1 MISSFGVKH
10 RIPPR
15 NTNNSL
21 RVIVTCCN
29 GISAPQTHTLSE
41 WKELLMHRL
50 RRSVSSLTALLTFE
64 AAARRESFTRAAGE
78 LGVTQAAVS
87 RRMKL
92 LEAEIGRPL
101 FLRANRRVLLTEEG
115 LALFAATS
123 DGFDC
128 IADAIARIRERPA
141 DLTVAVSVA
150 FAHFR
155 LLPELSSFRDV
166 VPDANLR
173 VVSSDTWTAPD
184 DPSIDIAVRY
194 GAPPFRGMR
203 VLGSL
208 GEAVVPVCAPSRA
221 GELAQYD
228 IDDLIA
234 GRCGALIEA
243 DAPEPTWMGWGQ
255 WFTAQGRTIRPTG
268 TWLRF
273 SSYSDGLYA
282 AMAGQGIALGWKG
295 LIERPL
301 GDGRLA
307 ALSLPVLTPKER
319 HWILVSD
326 KVAPST
332 QAEAFASWME
342 RSMGFVP

>member
-1 MISSFGVKH
+1 
-10 RIPPR
+10 
-15 NTNNSL
+15 
-21 RVIVTCCN
+21 
-29 GISAPQTHTLSE
+29 
-41 WKELLMHRL
+41 MHRL

-64 AAARRESFTRAAGE
+64 AAARRESFTRAAAE

-87 RRMKL
+87 RRMKQ

-101 FLRANRRVLLTEEG
+101 FLRANRRVMLTEEG
-115 LALFAATS
+115 RALFAATS
-123 DGFDC
+123 DGFDR
-128 IADAIARIRERPA
+128 IADAIAGIRERPA

-155 LLPELSSFRDV
+155 LLPALSSFRDMA
-166 VPDANLR
+166 PDVNLR
-173 VVSSDTWTAPD
+173 VISSDTWTAPD
-184 DPSIDIAVRY
+184 DSGIDIAVRY
-194 GAPPFRGMR
+194 GAPPFRGMT

-208 GEAVVPVCAPSRA
+208 SEAVVPVCAPSRA
-221 GELAQYD
+221 QELAHFG

-243 DAPEPTWMGWGQ
+243 DALEPTWLGWEQ
-255 WFTAQGRTIRPTG
+255 WLTAQGRTTRPAG
-268 TWLRF
+268 AWLRF

-307 ALSLPVLTPKER
+307 ALPLPVLTPKER
-319 HWILVSD
+319 HWIMVSD
-326 KVAPST
+326 KVSPST
-332 QAEAFASWME
+332 YAEAFASWTE
-342 RSMGFVP
+342 RSMGFVA

>member
-1 MISSFGVKH
+1 V
-10 RIPPR
+10 
-15 NTNNSL
+15 
-21 RVIVTCCN
+21 V
-29 GISAPQTHTLSE
+29 
-41 WKELLMHRL
+41 
-50 RRSVSSLTALLTFE
+50 
-64 AAARRESFTRAAGE
+64 
-78 LGVTQAAVS
+78 
-87 RRMKL
+87 
-92 LEAEIGRPL
+92 
-101 FLRANRRVLLTEEG
+101 LTEEG
-115 LALFAATS
+115 SALFTATG
-123 DGFDC
+123 DGFDR
-128 IADAIARIRERPA
+128 IADAIAMIRERPA

-155 LLPELSSFRDV
+155 LLPELSSFRDIAR
-166 VPDANLR
+166 DANLR

-184 DPSIDIAVRY
+184 DPSIDVAVRY
-194 GAPPFRGMR
+194 GAPPFRGMT

-208 GEAVVPVCAPSRA
+208 GESVVPVCAPYLAR
-221 GELAQYD
+221 ELAQVG

-243 DAPEPTWMGWGQ
+243 DAPEPTWMSWGQ
-255 WFTAQGRTIRPTG
+255 WFTAQGETTRPSG
-268 TWLRF
+268 NWLRF

-295 LIERPL
+295 LIDRPL

-319 HWILVSD
+319 HWIMVSD

-342 RSMGFVP
+342 SSMGFVP